1 MNSTQDETH
10 KRDAKRDAERYDTR
24 RNDGT
29 QGKTQG
35 ETQGE
40 TQNGTQ
46 NGTQDETNGET
57 EYRKTKRNSG
67 EQNETARIY
76 PTLAGEAPKELSAFS
91 TVSKYNTQDRRR
103 IASHGNI
110 HNTNTNHNGNPYIEL
125 VFGMRA

>member
-29 QGKTQG
+29 QG

-57 EYRKTKRNSG
+57 KYRKTKRNSG
-67 EQNETARIY
+67 EQSETARIY
-76 PTLAGEAPKELSAFS
+76 STPAGEAPKEFSAFS
-91 TVSKYNTQDRRR
+91 TMRKYTTQDRRT

-110 HNTNTNHNGNPYIEL
+110 HNTNTNHNGSPYIEL